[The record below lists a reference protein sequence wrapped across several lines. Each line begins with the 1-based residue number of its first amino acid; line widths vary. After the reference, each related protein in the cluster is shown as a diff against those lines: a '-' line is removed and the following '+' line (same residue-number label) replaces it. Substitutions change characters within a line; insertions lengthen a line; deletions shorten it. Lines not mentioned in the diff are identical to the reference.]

1 MKILITGGTGKLAHE
16 IVNAKTDHKIICL
29 SKKVLNVQY
38 INQIENVIQL
48 HKPDVI
54 IHAGALTRPMIKHI
68 ESPDISIQSNIIG
81 TSNMV
86 LSCMKHN
93 IKLVY
98 ISTDYVYP
106 CTTGNYSETD
116 AIFPVNE
123 YAWSKLGGECAVKLY
138 KNSLILR
145 MALCQKPF
153 PHPKALADI
162 KKSYMYMDDAAD
174 IIIKLIDKFG
184 VINVGGD
191 SMSPY
196 EFVKKDNINIE
207 KIYLENITDVGMGK
221 DSSMDITKMK
231 NLLK

>member
-1 MKILITGGTGKLAHE
+1 
-16 IVNAKTDHKIICL
+16 
-29 SKKVLNVQY
+29 
-38 INQIENVIQL
+38 
-48 HKPDVI
+48 
-54 IHAGALTRPMIKHI
+54 
-68 ESPDISIQSNIIG
+68 
-81 TSNMV
+81 
-86 LSCMKHN
+86 
-93 IKLVY
+93 
-98 ISTDYVYP
+98 
-106 CTTGNYSETD
+106 
-116 AIFPVNE
+116 
-123 YAWSKLGGECAVKLY
+123 
-138 KNSLILR
+138 

-207 KIYLENITDVGMGK
+207 KIYLKNITDVGMGK